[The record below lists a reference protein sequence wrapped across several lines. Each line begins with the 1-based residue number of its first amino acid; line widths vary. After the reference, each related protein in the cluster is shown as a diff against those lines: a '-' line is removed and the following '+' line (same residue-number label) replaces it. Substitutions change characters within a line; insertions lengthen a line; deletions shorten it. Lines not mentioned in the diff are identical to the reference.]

1 MDLCRFLHPRGDVDR
16 VPVDADGPLG
26 VALLADDDLAAV
38 HPDAEGRQNAELLEI
53 RVTLLLD
60 HAEHRV
66 DRMQNLAAGHGFLP
80 RPQCDQPI
88 ALVQIDICTDR
99 YHRRCS

>member
-1 MDLCRFLHPRGDVDR
+1 MAGQSEPSHE
-16 VPVDADGPLG
+16 LG

-66 DRMQNLAAGHGFLP
+66 DRNGHYRDSAVL
-80 RPQCDQPI
+80 I
-88 ALVQIDICTDR
+88 ATQASTQDVRDRQEIEDRHVNYFKRLVKT
-99 YHRRCS
+99 